1 MQGLTDKSESLAKK
15 MNKITDKLTNNLDLA
30 DEMDIQGDDI
40 IEFVEEKT
48 EQIKLVQT
56 SAILTAEI
64 INLNTMVED
73 FKYIRDTLKDNTDN
87 GKRIL
92 DSVTLDLLDVDD
104 EKRIELITSFVE
116 LNRAVAENMKLYIQ
130 AYREIS
136 NVLVNITKINQAEP
150 DTTTNQTNNTS
161 EPVSTVDLIR
171 KLS

>member
-56 SAILTAEI
+56 STILTAEI

-73 FKYIRDTLKDNTDN
+73 FKYIRDTLKDNTNN

-104 EKRIELITSFVE
+104 EKRIELISSFVE

-150 DTTTNQTNNTS
+150 NMTSDQTNNTS